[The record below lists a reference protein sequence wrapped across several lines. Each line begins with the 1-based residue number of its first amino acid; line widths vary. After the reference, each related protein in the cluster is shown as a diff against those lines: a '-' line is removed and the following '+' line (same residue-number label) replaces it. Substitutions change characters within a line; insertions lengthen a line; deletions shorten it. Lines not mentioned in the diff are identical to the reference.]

1 MSRTRNPL
9 RRLAVTA
16 AIALTLAACGGT
28 DQTSAPTP
36 APDAAPSAPEGPS
49 VDPVLIVATT
59 SILGDVVA
67 QLVGDDGEVR
77 VLMAPGVDPHGY
89 QASAA
94 DAAAMREADL
104 VVQNGLQLEEGLIA
118 AVDAAIA
125 DGVRVLDL
133 APELDPIPFEKGD
146 EHDDHGDEHDDHSDE
161 DHDDHGD
168 EHDDHSDEDHDDHG
182 DEHDDHSDED
192 HDDHAHGEF
201 DPHFWFDPLRMADGV
216 DLIAT
221 ALGDIRP
228 EIDWAARA
236 TTYRAE
242 LEALDTEITAQ
253 FATIPTERR
262 HIITNHDSLGY
273 LADRYGFE
281 IVGTVVPGA
290 STTVETNP
298 QAFAAL
304 VDVLVDEGID
314 VIFAETTD
322 TTTLAD
328 QLASEAIGRGDL
340 DVRVVQLYTGAL
352 GEPGSGAET
361 YVGML
366 RTTAT
371 LITEALAG

>member
-16 AIALTLAACGGT
+16 AVALTLAACGGT

-59 SILGDVVA
+59 STLGDVVA

-133 APELDPIPFEKGD
+133 APGLDPIPFEK
-146 EHDDHGDEHDDHSDE
+146 
-161 DHDDHGD
+161 GD

-236 TTYRAE
+236 TPYRAE

-253 FATIPTERR
+253 FATIPAERR

-290 STTVETNP
+290 STTAETNP

-304 VDVLVDEGID
+304 VDVLIDEGID

>member
-1 MSRTRNPL
+1 MSRTL

-16 AIALTLAACGGT
+16 AVALTVAACGGS
-28 DQTSAPTP
+28 DQASSPEPTPAP
-36 APDAAPSAPEGPS
+36 APDAAPAAPEEPT
-49 VDPVLIVATT
+49 VDPVVIVATT

-77 VLMAPGVDPHGY
+77 VLMAPGVDPHSY

-104 VVQNGLQLEEGLIA
+104 VVQNGLQLEEGLLA
-118 AVDAAIA
+118 AIDAAIA

-133 APELDPIPFEKGD
+133 ALELDPIPFEKD
-146 EHDDHGDEHDDHSDE
+146 TAHDDDHAH
-161 DHDDHGD
+161 DHDDDHDHGHEG
-168 EHDDHSDEDHDDHG
+168 EHAHEDEDG
-182 DEHDDHSDED
+182 
-192 HDDHAHGEF
+192 HDDHAGHDHGEL

-221 ALGDIRP
+221 ALRDIRP

-236 TTYRAE
+236 ATERAE
-242 LEALDTEITAQ
+242 LEALDAELAAQ

-262 HIITNHDSLGY
+262 RIITNHDSLGY

-281 IVGTVVPGA
+281 VIGTVVPGA
-290 STTVETNP
+290 STTVEANP
-298 QAFAAL
+298 QAFARL
-304 VDVLVDEGID
+304 VDVLVDEGIN

-328 QLASEAIGRGDL
+328 RLASEAIGRGDL

>member
-146 EHDDHGDEHDDHSDE
+146 EHDDHG
-161 DHDDHGD
+161 
-168 EHDDHSDEDHDDHG
+168 DEDHDDHG